1 MNMNKINRTEAAQ
14 KIREYVLRSSIDK
27 NIELDDNIYDLG
39 LVHSLFL
46 MYLLIYIEK
55 EFGIEIDDNDVDLS
69 ELVTISK
76 IVDMLMEQAKN
87 NS

>member
-1 MNMNKINRTEAAQ
+1 MDMNKINRTEATQ
-14 KIREYVLRSSIDK
+14 KIREYILRSSIDS

-55 EFGIEIDDNDVDLS
+55 DFGIEVDDSNVDLS
-69 ELVTISK
+69 ELVTINK
-76 IVDMLMEQAKN
+76 IVDMVMEQAEN
-87 NS
+87 N